1 MGTRN
6 KNNKPK
12 TQFLCKMTT
21 HGYTSR
27 YFQKIHIFLLTSR
40 FQGVIILL
48 ALWYCECQ
56 ISVLK
61 EVIIIMKKKQFKT
74 ESQKLL
80 DMMIN
85 SIYTHKEIF
94 LRELISNASD
104 AIDKLYFR
112 SLTDTSVS
120 INRGDYAIWLSADK
134 DARTL
139 TISDNGCGMSAEEL
153 EKNLGTI
160 AKSGSFDFK
169 RDNDQGENVDII
181 GQFGVGFY
189 SAFMVAD
196 KIAVRSK
203 QYGAE
208 SASVWESTGVDGYTV
223 TECDKDSFGTEITLH
238 IKEDGEDEKYS
249 EFLEEYRLR
258 GLIKKYSDYIR
269 YPIKMS
275 VTRNEKKE
283 GAEDEYEEVTKT
295 EVLNSMVPL
304 WKKPQSEVS
313 DEEYRHFYSDKF
325 YDFEAPAKVITQK
338 SEGTATYTALM
349 FIPAHAPYNYYTK
362 DYEKGLELYSS
373 GVMIMEKC
381 ADLLPDYFSFV
392 QGLVDSSDLSLNI
405 SREMLQ
411 HDRQLKVMA
420 KAIEKKI
427 KSELEKMMSADRSKY
442 EKFFDAF
449 GIQLKFGLYSDFG
462 SHKDVLK
469 DLVLFRSSK
478 EKKYVSLKE
487 YVSSMSEEQKAIY
500 YAPGESIERIEIL
513 PQVEAVKEKGYE
525 VLYLTDDVDE
535 FALKVLANY
544 EGKEFKN
551 VTAEALDI
559 STAEEKEAIKKEN
572 EASEELL
579 NYMKDSIGKVSAV
592 RFTNTLKKHPVC
604 LSSEGELSVE
614 MEKVLKRMP
623 GAEDDAPK
631 ANVVLEIN
639 STHPV
644 AEKIRALYESDKEK
658 VAKYA
663 KILYSEACLIGGVA
677 IEDPLELTELISELM
692 I

>member
-1 MGTRN
+1 MR
-6 KNNKPK
+6 
-12 TQFLCKMTT
+12 
-21 HGYTSR
+21 
-27 YFQKIHIFLLTSR
+27 
-40 FQGVIILL
+40 
-48 ALWYCECQ
+48 
-56 ISVLK
+56 
-61 EVIIIMKKKQFKT
+61 KKQFKT

-112 SLTDTSVS
+112 SLTDTDIS
-120 INRGDYAIWLSADK
+120 IGKNDYAIWISSDK
-134 DARTL
+134 SARTL
-139 TISDNGCGMSAEEL
+139 TISDNGCGMSKDEL
-153 EKNLGTI
+153 ENNLGTI

-169 RDNDQGENVDII
+169 RDNDQGESVDII

-196 KIAVRSK
+196 KITVRSK
-203 QYGAE
+203 QYGNSE
-208 SASVWESTGVDGYTV
+208 ASFWESSGVDGYTV
-223 TECDKDSFGTEITLH
+223 GECDKESFGTEIVLH
-238 IKEDGEDEKYS
+238 IKEDTEDERYS
-249 EFLEEYRLR
+249 EFLEEYRIR
-258 GLIKKYSDYIR
+258 QLIKKYSDYIR
-269 YPIKMS
+269 YPIKMQ
-275 VTRNEKKE
+275 VTRSEKKE
-283 GAEDEYEEVTKT
+283 GAENEYESVTKIET
-295 EVLNSMVPL
+295 LNSMVPI
-304 WKKPQSEVS
+304 WKKPQSAVTE
-313 DEEYRHFYSDKF
+313 EEYKNFYTEKF
-325 YDFEAPAKVITQK
+325 FDFEAPAKVITQK

-392 QGLVDSSDLSLNI
+392 KGLVDSSDLSLNI

-427 KSELEKMMSADRSKY
+427 KSELSKMLESDRAKY

-449 GIQLKFGLYSDFG
+449 GMQLKFGVYSDYG
-462 SHKDVLK
+462 IHKDVLE
-469 DLVLFRSSK
+469 DLIMFRSSK
-478 EKKYVSLKE
+478 EKKYVTLKE
-487 YVSSMSEEQKAIY
+487 YTDTMTAEQKSIY
-500 YAPGESIERIEIL
+500 YACGESIERIDML

-535 FALKVLANY
+535 FALKVLGKYND
-544 EGKEFKN
+544 KEFKN

-559 STAEEKEAIKKEN
+559 SSDEEKEALKTENDSAEKMLQFMKESV
-572 EASEELL
+572 E
-579 NYMKDSIGKVSAV
+579 KVSAV

-604 LSSEGELSVE
+604 LSSEGELSLE
-614 MEKVLKRMP
+614 MEKVLKKMP
-623 GAEDDAPK
+623 GADEGAPT
-631 ANVVLEIN
+631 ASVVLEIN
-639 STHPV
+639 LEHPI
-644 AEKIRALYESDKEK
+644 AEKLKSLYESDKEMLK
-658 VAKYA
+658 KYS
-663 KILYSEACLIGGVA
+663 KILYAEASLIGG
-677 IEDPLELTELISELM
+677 ITLENPVEFTELISELM